1 MSLSRLIYYSNF
13 LIEKYPLLLQ
23 HSLELYL
30 RYLPFTKNVQNV
42 VFDLLDSIF
51 LPRQIIKMLTITIGL
66 HSGLACLRTGSNLI
80 QRFFNKITEKGREK
94 SRIQSDM
101 DNSTTYSEWQYHATL
116 LDNLLGLSK
125 WRKDD
130 NSQLYDASVLKKRIF
145 DIKSMIQRHDVF
157 GLMFRLRGGLARDQ
171 YGMLHE
177 GLFNKATAGTKLL
190 VEEYHQTVASA
201 LNYIC
206 DETHCTDKVYHI

>member
-1 MSLSRLIYYSNF
+1 MSFSRLLYDSNF
-13 LIEKYPLLLQ
+13 LKETFPELIQ
-23 HSLELYL
+23 HSLDIFL
-30 RYLPFTKNVQNV
+30 RYLPIIEKI
-42 VFDLLDSIF
+42 VFGCIDAIF
-51 LPRQIIKMLTITIGL
+51 LPRQILNQLIIAIGIHTALTSL
-66 HSGLACLRTGSNLI
+66 HSGTTLI
-80 QRFFNKITEKGREK
+80 QYFLDKLTQKGRK
-94 SRIQSDM
+94 KTKIQSDM

-116 LDNLLGLSK
+116 LDNMLGLSK

-130 NSQLYDASVLKKRIF
+130 NSQLYDASVLKKRIY
-145 DIKSMIQRHDVF
+145 DIKSMIQRNDVF

-190 VEEYHQTVASA
+190 VEEYHHTVASA

-206 DETHCTDKVYHI
+206 DETQCIDKVYIL